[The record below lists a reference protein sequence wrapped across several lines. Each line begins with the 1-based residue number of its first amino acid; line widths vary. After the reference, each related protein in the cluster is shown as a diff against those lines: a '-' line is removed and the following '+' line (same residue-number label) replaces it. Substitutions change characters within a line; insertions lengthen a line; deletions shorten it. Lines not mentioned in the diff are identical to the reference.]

1 MKERRIKKRFYYT
14 ILLLSIFTILTV
26 ELLMVLNRSSMQAE
40 KMDKKISQMQ
50 GNIDSLREENGVLRK
65 QIGQLENGE
74 YIEKIAR
81 EELGMVKN
89 NEIAL
94 VEINNHPK
102 SNITDNIE
110 GREGTQS
117 IRRTPGT
124 IELSKKSVKD
134 FFNKVFNSISIKEN

>member
-1 MKERRIKKRFYYT
+1 MKKNKKRFYYT
-14 ILLLSIFTILTV
+14 ILILSLFIILTV
-26 ELLMVLNRSSMQAE
+26 EMLMVLNKTSVQHE
-40 KMDKKISQMQ
+40 KMDKKICQME
-50 GNIDSLREENGVLRK
+50 NHIDKLRDRNGVLRK

-94 VEINNHPK
+94 VAINNSP
-102 SNITDNIE
+102 SSDIADNIE

-134 FFNKVFNSISIKEN
+134 FFDKPFNSISIKE

>member
-1 MKERRIKKRFYYT
+1 MKKSKKRFYYT
-14 ILLLSIFTILTV
+14 VLLLSLFSILTV
-26 ELLMVLNRSSMQAE
+26 NLIMVLNRTSIEAD
-40 KMDKKISQMQ
+40 KMDKKICQME
-50 GNIDSLREENGVLRK
+50 NHIDKLREENGVLRK
-65 QIGQLENGE
+65 QIGQLEDGE

-94 VEINNHPK
+94 VEINSGQKN
-102 SNITDNIE
+102 NIADNIE

-134 FFNKVFNSISIKEN
+134 FFDKLFNSISIKE

>member
-1 MKERRIKKRFYYT
+1 MKKNKKRFYYT
-14 ILLLSIFTILTV
+14 ILILSLFIILTV
-26 ELLMVLNRSSMQAE
+26 EMLMVLNKTSVQHE
-40 KMDKKISQMQ
+40 KMDKKICQME
-50 GNIDSLREENGVLRK
+50 NHIDKLRDRNGVLRK

-94 VEINNHPK
+94 VAINNSP
-102 SNITDNIE
+102 SSDIADNIE

-134 FFNKVFNSISIKEN
+134 FFDKLFNSISIKE

>member
-1 MKERRIKKRFYYT
+1 MKERKSKKRFYYT
-14 ILLLSIFTILTV
+14 ILLLSIFIVLTV
-26 ELLMVLNRSSMQAE
+26 ELVMVLNRSSVQAE
-40 KMDKKISQMQ
+40 KMDKKISQME
-50 GNIDSLREENGVLRK
+50 GHIDKLREENGVLRK
-65 QIGQLENGE
+65 QIGQLESGE

-94 VEINNHPK
+94 VEINNNTE
-102 SNITDNIE
+102 NIVDNIE

-134 FFNKVFNSISIKEN
+134 FFNKLFNSISIKE

>member
-1 MKERRIKKRFYYT
+1 MQKSKKRFYYT
-14 ILLLSIFTILTV
+14 VLLLSLFSILTV
-26 ELLMVLNRSSMQAE
+26 NLIMVLNRTSIEAD
-40 KMDKKISQMQ
+40 KMDKKICQMEN
-50 GNIDSLREENGVLRK
+50 NIDKLREENGALRK
-65 QIGQLENGE
+65 QIGQLEDGE

-94 VEINNHPK
+94 VEINSGQKN
-102 SNITDNIE
+102 NIADNIE

-117 IRRTPGT
+117 IRRTPST

-134 FFNKVFNSISIKEN
+134 FFDKLFNSISIKE

>member
-1 MKERRIKKRFYYT
+1 MKKNKKRFYYT
-14 ILLLSIFTILTV
+14 ILILSLFIILTV
-26 ELLMVLNRSSMQAE
+26 EILIVLNKTSIQAE
-40 KMDKKISQMQ
+40 KMDKKICQME
-50 GNIDSLREENGVLRK
+50 NHIDKLRDRNGVLRK

-94 VEINNHPK
+94 VAINNSPR
-102 SNITDNIE
+102 SDIADNIE

-134 FFNKVFNSISIKEN
+134 FFDKLFNSISIKE

>member
-1 MKERRIKKRFYYT
+1 MKKSKKRFYYT
-14 ILLLSIFTILTV
+14 VLLLSLFSILTV
-26 ELLMVLNRSSMQAE
+26 NLLMVLSRTSIQTD
-40 KMDKKISQMQ
+40 KMDKKICQME
-50 GNIDSLREENGVLRK
+50 NHIDKLREENGVLRK

-94 VEINNHPK
+94 VEINNSSK
-102 SNITDNIE
+102 NNIVDNIE

-117 IRRTPGT
+117 IRTTPGT

-134 FFNKVFNSISIKEN
+134 FFDKLFNSISIKE

>member
-1 MKERRIKKRFYYT
+1 MKRSKKRFYYT
-14 ILLLSIFTILTV
+14 LLLLSLFSILTV
-26 ELLMVLNRSSMQAE
+26 NLLMVLNRTSIESD
-40 KMDKKISQMQ
+40 KMDKKICHME
-50 GNIDSLREENGVLRK
+50 NHIDKLREENGVLRK

-94 VEINNHPK
+94 VEINSSPN
-102 SNITDNIE
+102 NDITDNNMQ

-117 IRRTPGT
+117 IRRTPST

-134 FFNKVFNSISIKEN
+134 FFNKLFNSISIKE

>member
-1 MKERRIKKRFYYT
+1 MKKSKKRFYYT
-14 ILLLSIFTILTV
+14 VLLLSLFSILTV
-26 ELLMVLNRSSMQAE
+26 NLIMVLNRTSIEAD
-40 KMDKKISQMQ
+40 KMDKKICQMEN
-50 GNIDSLREENGVLRK
+50 NIDKLREENGALRK
-65 QIGQLENGE
+65 QIGQLEDGE

-94 VEINNHPK
+94 VEINSGQKN
-102 SNITDNIE
+102 NIADNIE

-117 IRRTPGT
+117 IRRTPST

-134 FFNKVFNSISIKEN
+134 FFDKLFNSISIKE

>member
-1 MKERRIKKRFYYT
+1 MKKNKKRFYYT
-14 ILLLSIFTILTV
+14 ILILSLFIILTV
-26 ELLMVLNRSSMQAE
+26 EILIVLNKTSIQAE
-40 KMDKKISQMQ
+40 KMDKKICQME
-50 GNIDSLREENGVLRK
+50 NHIDKLRDRNGVLRK

-94 VEINNHPK
+94 VAINNSP
-102 SNITDNIE
+102 SSDIADNIE

-134 FFNKVFNSISIKEN
+134 FFDKLFNSISIKE

>member
-1 MKERRIKKRFYYT
+1 MKKSKKRFYYT
-14 ILLLSIFTILTV
+14 VLLLSLFSILSV
-26 ELLMVLNRSSMQAE
+26 NLVMVLKRTSIEAD
-40 KMDKKISQMQ
+40 KMDKKICQME
-50 GNIDSLREENGVLRK
+50 NHIDKLREENGVLRK
-65 QIGQLENGE
+65 QIGQLEDGE

-94 VEINNHPK
+94 VEINSGQKN
-102 SNITDNIE
+102 NIADNIE

-117 IRRTPGT
+117 IRRTPST

-134 FFNKVFNSISIKEN
+134 FFDKLFNSI

>member
-1 MKERRIKKRFYYT
+1 MKRNKKRFYYT
-14 ILLLSIFTILTV
+14 LLLLSLFSLLTV
-26 ELLMVLNRSSMQAE
+26 NLLMVLNRTSIESD
-40 KMDKKISQMQ
+40 KMDKKICYME
-50 GNIDSLREENGVLRK
+50 NHIDKLREENGVLRK
-65 QIGQLENGE
+65 QIGQLEDGE

-94 VEINNHPK
+94 VEINSGQKN
-102 SNITDNIE
+102 NIADNIE

-134 FFNKVFNSISIKEN
+134 FFDKLFNSISIKE